1 MLIREVRSSDF
12 EDVVA
17 TFLSFFPEVEAD
29 PSFGLVLYR
38 QKPSVED
45 ERNWFSR
52 VMDGIQEGNTI
63 MMVAEVNSHVIGWC
77 DVRRVVP
84 KSPADHRGEFG
95 ICVKKEL
102 RGQGIGEA
110 LMRAILER
118 CRGRFE
124 VVELGV
130 FTNNQRAKKL
140 YEKFGFKKYGTREY
154 SIKRGGGYF
163 AEDLM
168 YLKL

>member
-1 MLIREVRSSDF
+1 MLIREVRPSDF
-12 EDVVA
+12 EDIVT
-17 TFLSFFPEVEAD
+17 TFLSFFPEAETD

-38 QKPSVED
+38 QRPSMED
-45 ERNWFSR
+45 ERDWFSR
-52 VMDGIQEGNTI
+52 VMSGIKEGNMI
-63 MMVAEVNSHVIGWC
+63 MMVAEVDSHVVGWC
-77 DVRRVVP
+77 DVRRVLP

-95 ICVKKEL
+95 ICVKKEF

-110 LMRAILER
+110 LMRAILEK

-124 VVELGV
+124 VIELGV

-140 YEKFGFKKYGTREY
+140 YETFGFKKYGTREY
-154 SIKRGGGYF
+154 AIKRGGGYL